1 MGGIF
6 LLLRAE
12 GQEEEFHDL
21 SSIHK
26 NTFTVIL
33 TNYFT
38 IILTMQSLVSVVG
51 KRGLGLLESS
61 VVARQFSS
69 LQKIATTEEQI
80 AEVAHGKTQSE
91 PQITVPG
98 QAFPGDYRS
107 TSALGVGDGLSNHT
121 AKWWSGE
128 GKTPMEYCQSAEP
141 IKVEGMTVASTG
153 SDEYSLGCPVEYISL
168 KGTTKEN
175 PAVCKYTGLKYY
187 SDAWKHGGHH

>member
-1 MGGIF
+1 
-6 LLLRAE
+6 
-12 GQEEEFHDL
+12 
-21 SSIHK
+21 
-26 NTFTVIL
+26 
-33 TNYFT
+33 
-38 IILTMQSLVSVVG
+38 MQSLVSVAG

-98 QAFPGDYRS
+98 QAFAGDYRS

-128 GKTPMEYCQSAEP
+128 GKTPLEYCQSAEP